1 MKLWVGV
8 TDNEWFPFLSTRG
21 LDEVNFWRPTPGPY
35 FTTLEAGTPFLFK
48 VKAPYN
54 HITGGGYFVQYSTLP
69 LEMAWEAFGP
79 KNGSASFK
87 EFDQRIKGYATGT
100 GSTLDI
106 GCNVLVQPFFF
117 ERKDWIALPNWPK
130 SKLTFAGAQPRD
142 LAAG

>member
-79 KNGSASFK
+79 KCKLPQDQVCGIVEPQNQPELWDNEKEQMDGSA
-87 EFDQRIKGYATGT
+87 DRG
-100 GSTLDI
+100 D
-106 GCNVLVQPFFF
+106 
-117 ERKDWIALPNWPK
+117 
-130 SKLTFAGAQPRD
+130 
-142 LAAG
+142 AARA